1 MSTISTIFCFQVEI
15 NQIVKGNISAL
26 SCKNPT
32 SCRRKRIDFRQDEW
46 IDVDFENGGEKKG
59 RRNERR
65 TQFFDEAQHDAAD
78 VQVALDAQ
86 ASLDAE
92 VGDDH
97 SEFPA
102 AVAHHLSVGDHV
114 VVGDRLAIDPDG
126 KAPTGL
132 ALLFFRL
139 LADFTDTCE
148 PTRFV
153 RDQTWT
159 EDSSGSLTWLSV
171 CLCVRVCVCACV
183 CAWLSRAF
191 PSPLLRLHLLLD
203 FRLSLSF
210 LGPSFGGF
218 AVFVLFSTA
227 GAQLGT
233 RLPSQQTVVVASGRR
248 QQRHGSQ
255 PGPTR
260 KPGDAHTRAHAQ
272 DRPQTPATHFPFR
285 FVVVL
290 AERNERNDGDTQLAR
305 GHSHGPGRKLATG
318 WPRRIHPALSVPKYR
333 YQSTLSIRQRSSIRN
348 DQQAKRYR

>member
-171 CLCVRVCVCACV
+171 CLCVRVCVLGFLELFLLLYFAFTSFSIFDSLSLFSARPSAASLFLFCFQRRAHNSGRV
-183 CAWLSRAF
+183 SRLSKRWSWQADDANNGMAASRARRENQETNTHARTPKIGPKRRRRTSLF
-191 PSPLLRLHLLLD
+191 VLLLCWQNETNET
-203 FRLSLSF
+203 
-210 LGPSFGGF
+210 
-218 AVFVLFSTA
+218 TA
-227 GAQLGT
+227 TRNLHGATLTG
-233 RLPSQQTVVVASGRR
+233 
-248 QQRHGSQ
+248 
-255 PGPTR
+255 
-260 KPGDAHTRAHAQ
+260 
-272 DRPQTPATHFPFR
+272 
-285 FVVVL
+285 L
-290 AERNERNDGDTQLAR
+290 AENSRLAGRAASTQHSASPSIDTSL
-305 GHSHGPGRKLATG
+305 H
-318 WPRRIHPALSVPKYR
+318 YR
-333 YQSTLSIRQRSSIRN
+333 YGNVHRYATTSRRSVIDRQRSN
-348 DQQAKRYR
+348 